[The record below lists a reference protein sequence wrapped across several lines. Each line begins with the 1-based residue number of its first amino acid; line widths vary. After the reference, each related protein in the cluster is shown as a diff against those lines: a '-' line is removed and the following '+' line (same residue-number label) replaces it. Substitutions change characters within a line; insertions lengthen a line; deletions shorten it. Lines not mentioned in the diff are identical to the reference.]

1 MGILTRI
8 LTQILTRNRL
18 GYRLGDVGGRG
29 RATDAEADGAG
40 GGELGGVAE
49 EVVQHLLDPLRVA
62 PASRS
67 THTQR
72 LGLGKQA
79 RLRVPPA
86 VILIAVSIWSQ
97 ITTMCSTRRILPAVK
112 VWLLTTIVDV
122 DHYEHLII
130 GQYCGY

>member
-49 EVVQHLLDPLRVA
+49 EVVEHLLDPLRVA

-67 THTQR
+67 AHTATR
-72 LGLGKQA
+72 TRKTG
-79 RLRVPPA
+79 PA
-86 VILIAVSIWSQ
+86 PRPS
-97 ITTMCSTRRILPAVK
+97 RRDINRC
-112 VWLLTTIVDV
+112 
-122 DHYEHLII
+122 EHLVTDYYNVFNTANIAK
-130 GQYCGY
+130 CS